1 MFKAVRS
8 QHSKHSAISH
18 GSLSPLAIPTGVAR
32 RSRPNIKTKQLQHW
46 ATELP
51 IGNTSVAAH
60 QMLEKLKSLNAC
72 RYSYKDRLQLHN
84 TLRPVFDELLHA
96 IRQPL
101 RQANIPLDQ
110 QQLYRAALLQEL
122 LEQMALGYKLV
133 VSELSSLTKL
143 KEFDQFLLTESIYM
157 AILYL
162 SQRLID
168 VYGLYAP
175 EPTFVWS
182 DLNRLYQFAEARNL
196 HSQPVDDP
204 YPNTPLPVKLTI
216 DFAYKRIVLLSLAE
230 PYHLM
235 QYEADDM
242 FRLIT
247 SSVESCL
254 LEPFTEIV
262 TRGEYV
268 IDLDADFGPKFI
280 VDEQNWPAELPRLID
295 ISAVK
300 LQLNIHLQ
308 RLLSSSLN
316 NAEFDAVSLVERQQ
330 RDMLLR
336 LADAWNASLVRKT
349 ERFALAAQ
357 VEVTSGL
364 NAAHYY
370 ISEQHKF
377 TPEMDELRLVSN
389 FDDQGLE
396 DKSNTVLASA
406 HREALQKDLRHENHK
421 YPLNPWS
428 QRNVSPIGIAL
439 NTEQAGHNIDVRVG
453 ELVTYRMAEKNN
465 PRWQIG
471 VIRWLKHEFKEHSE
485 GTVNVGIMNIANAA
499 IPIGTKA
506 IKGLG
511 NGTDYFRSLLVP
523 KQISIHQ
530 TRSLIVPAL
539 LYDVGTV
546 ISVNMKQKIF
556 YAKLTRMLISTRSF
570 TQFDFEVI
578 QRPIEFSF

>member
-1 MFKAVRS
+1 MFKAARS
-8 QHSKHSAISH
+8 HNSDLSH
-18 GSLSPLAIPTGVAR
+18 GSLAPLAIPSGIAR
-32 RSRPNIKTKQLQHW
+32 RSRPYIKARQLQLW

-51 IGNTSVAAH
+51 IGNTSVSAH
-60 QMLEKLKSLNAC
+60 QMLEKLKSINAC

-84 TLRPVFDELLHA
+84 TLRPVFDELLLA

-122 LEQMALGYKLV
+122 LEQMALGYKLI
-133 VSELSSLTKL
+133 VSELSSLAKL
-143 KEFDQFLLTESIYM
+143 KEFDNFLLTESIYM

-168 VYGLYAP
+168 TYGLYAP
-175 EPTFVWS
+175 EPPHVWS
-182 DLNRLYQFAEARNL
+182 DLNRLYSFAEARNL
-196 HSQPVDDP
+196 HIQAVDDP
-204 YPNTPLPVKLTI
+204 YPNTPLPVKLTVN
-216 DFAYKRIVLLSLAE
+216 FAYKRILLLSLAE

-235 QYEADDM
+235 QYEADDVY
-242 FRLIT
+242 RLIT
-247 SSVESCL
+247 SSVESCQ
-254 LEPFTEIV
+254 LEPFTTIV
-262 TRGEYV
+262 TSGEYV
-268 IDLDADFGPKFI
+268 IDLDADCGPKFI
-280 VDEQNWPAELPRLID
+280 IDEKNLQVNLPRLID
-295 ISAVK
+295 ITEVK
-300 LQLNIHLQ
+300 LHLNIHLQ
-308 RLLSSSLN
+308 RLLSSSLS

-357 VEVTSGL
+357 MEVTSGL
-364 NAAHYY
+364 NAAHHYV
-370 ISEQHKF
+370 SEQRKF

-389 FDDQGLE
+389 FDDQQLN
-396 DKSNTVLASA
+396 DKTDTVLASA
-406 HREALQKDLRHENHK
+406 HRDALQKDLRHENHN
-421 YPLNPWS
+421 YQLNPWS
-428 QRNVSPIGIAL
+428 QRDVSPIGISL

-465 PRWQIG
+465 QRWQIG
-471 VIRWLKHEFKEHSE
+471 VVRWLKHEFKENTE
-485 GTVNVGIMNIANAA
+485 GKVNVGIMNIANVA
-499 IPIGTKA
+499 IPTGTKA

-511 NGTDYFRSLLVP
+511 SGTDYFRSLLIP
-523 KQISIHQ
+523 KQISINQ

-546 ISVNMKQKIF
+546 IAVNMKQKIF

-578 QRPIEFSF
+578 PRPIELSF